1 MGLRGHKVTQITEYK
16 PLDDEDS
23 EYDVRSYP
31 QKPQPHC
38 LFFMWT
44 WSNVI
49 QGKLNFYPIFDYFCP
64 NCNFYTPKIT
74 NLTENGM
81 KSKKYLPH
89 I

>member
-31 QKPQPHC
+31 KKPQPHC

-44 WSNVI
+44 WGNVI
-49 QGKLNFYPIFDYFCP
+49 QGKLNFFPTFYPTLLVF
-64 NCNFYTPKIT
+64 NF
-74 NLTENGM
+74 
-81 KSKKYLPH
+81 SFKKCS
-89 I
+89 

>member
-44 WSNVI
+44 
-49 QGKLNFYPIFDYFCP
+49 
-64 NCNFYTPKIT
+64 
-74 NLTENGM
+74 
-81 KSKKYLPH
+81 
-89 I
+89 